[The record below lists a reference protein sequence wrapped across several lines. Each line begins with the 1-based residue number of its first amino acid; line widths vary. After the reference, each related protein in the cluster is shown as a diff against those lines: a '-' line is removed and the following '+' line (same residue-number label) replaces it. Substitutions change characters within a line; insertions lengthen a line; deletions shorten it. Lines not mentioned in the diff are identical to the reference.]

1 MEFSCGYIQL
11 IPLYDHS
18 QRVIY
23 DPLKIRSIDGTHI
36 EPHDKGIIRD
46 LNANYQLNYKAKRI
60 PENTVFIAR
69 LSRRITDAKII
80 RCHLIKDII
89 ANFSLQ
95 YASIEYENKSSAK
108 LVVKKGDKTILDEK
122 IILVYFECE
131 YPFPGW
137 VPRRLVVVLE
147 SNNKI
152 QITDEEEFRWIS
164 AYTPILGTLPAG
176 MIADTFGRKLY
187 GSFSPFYGREFGY

>member
-1 MEFSCGYIQL
+1 ML
-11 IPLYDHS
+11 HS
-18 QRVIY
+18 NFKWKLNFR
-23 DPLKIRSIDGTHI
+23 RSIDGTHI

-95 YASIEYENKSSAK
+95 YASIEYENKFSAK

-137 VPRRLVVVLE
+137 VPRRLGKKKSGQLCFGGKDKPFVKSINLMNDDVI
-147 SNNKI
+147 NN
-152 QITDEEEFRWIS
+152 
-164 AYTPILGTLPAG
+164 
-176 MIADTFGRKLY
+176 
-187 GSFSPFYGREFGY
+187 